1 MRPPPAAGPAASA
14 AWTHKLAKIEAV
26 VGRVCAGPNVTLIG
40 QERRAAEF
48 RAVLQFATPTLVR
61 LPGAA
66 PSLAGPVVVGLR
78 YHERWLSHAPVSW
91 EVATILS
98 PVHVFH
104 PSINPGGGLC
114 LGHLAA
120 GFSMEEVLH
129 LTWAAIVFNTRI
141 VNTVDW
147 QVFRPEA
154 AAFIR
159 AHRDQ
164 FPITRRGLLEPAD
177 SA

>member
-1 MRPPPAAGPAASA
+1 MSLPRPVGAAAAR
-14 AWTHKLAKIEAV
+14 AWANKLAHTKSV
-26 VGRVCAGPNVTLIG
+26 VQRVCQGPNVTLVG
-40 QERRAAEF
+40 QEQLAAEF